1 MSYANKFK
9 LEPFLTPIF
18 LVLCLSVIRWQYGV
32 LLFHTIAE
40 LFSVIVGVLMLVIAW
55 NTRRFTHN
63 DFLVYLGIGYFW
75 IALLDTWHTFTVKG
89 IPFFHIS
96 DSEVTLH
103 FWIYARTIEALLLL
117 SASIFLTRKLNPR
130 LVFAAG
136 GLISVV
142 VIWASFSLTYPVM
155 LTDDGLTSFKIGVE
169 FLVIALLM
177 TTMLLYISK
186 RSLISSKVLNYLLAS
201 LTLTIFAELF
211 FTLYTDFNG
220 IPFVIGHLFKF
231 LSFWMIY
238 QAIIHTTLT
247 EPFSVMAQA
256 LNSYDA
262 IPHPAI
268 VTDNH
273 GLISQVNKAA
283 ITMIGKST
291 EELFQTPI
299 HRYFHP
305 SNTNEDNCELCHI
318 IKNGETLNARTV
330 YFPEIKKWFI
340 VSITTIKSGNTI
352 DGMVQ
357 SLTDVTERKKSEI
370 NFRESEAHMKT
381 LIQTLPDLIWL
392 KNPDGRYLGCN
403 QRFENLYGAKESEII
418 GMTDYDFIEK
428 DLADAI
434 RKHDIQTMNANK
446 PIMREHELVF
456 SSDGH
461 KELVETIKT
470 SMISPN
476 GELIGVLGIA
486 RDITDRRQTEK
497 SLIRAQKMDAIGQLT
512 GGIAHDFNN
521 ILGIVLGNLDL
532 LEDQVQ
538 EFNDDKLIN
547 RISKIKKGGL
557 RAADLTKQLLCFS
570 RGSTAELTICNI
582 NQLIKESNNL
592 ISRSLTPEVE
602 VESTFSNDLWL
613 TKIDKGGFEDSLL
626 NIVLNA
632 RDAMNGRGHLTI
644 KTKNTSLETD
654 YCLRH
659 PEVEPGDYIELS
671 IHDTGEGISLKQQAH
686 IFEPFYTTKEQG
698 KGTGLGLAMV
708 FGFVKRSGG
717 YIQCI
722 SNLGDGTTFK
732 IYLPRVYDTLSTFDN
747 EETEIETAFETS
759 LNGSEI
765 ILAVDDE
772 PGLLDIAQVS
782 LETRGYKVLTAS
794 NGKEALKILEAE
806 KNISLLFSDIVMPG
820 GINGYELAEIASNK
834 YPGIKVLFAS
844 GYTEIASSNDGN
856 SHFKAKLLNKPYSQ
870 LELHQNIRTILDK
883 NQ

>member
-1 MSYANKFK
+1 MTYAIKVK
-9 LEPFLTPIF
+9 LEPFITPII

-75 IALLDTWHTFTVKG
+75 IALLDTWHTFTIKG
-89 IPFFHIS
+89 IPFFHIV

-130 LVFAAG
+130 FVFAAG

-169 FLVIALLM
+169 FMVIALLI
-177 TTMLLYISK
+177 TTMLIYISK
-186 RSLISSKVLNYLLAS
+186 RNLLSPKVLNYLLAS

-220 IPFVIGHLFKF
+220 IPFVVGHLFKF

-256 LNSYDA
+256 LDSYDA

-273 GLISQVNKAA
+273 GLISQVNNAA

-291 EELFQTPI
+291 HELFQTPI

-305 SNTNEDNCELCHI
+305 SNTNEESCELCHI
-318 IKNGETLNARTV
+318 IKKGGTLNARTV
-330 YFPEIKKWFI
+330 YFPDIKKWFI
-340 VSITTIKSGNTI
+340 VSITAIKSGSTI

-381 LIQTLPDLIWL
+381 LIQTIPDLIWL
-392 KNPDGRYLGCN
+392 KNPDGKYLGCN
-403 QRFENLYGAKESEII
+403 ERFEDLYDAKESQII
-418 GMTDYDFIEK
+418 GKTDYDFVEK

-434 RKHDIQTMNANK
+434 RKHDKYTMNANK
-446 PIMREHELVF
+446 AIMREHELVF

-476 GELIGVLGIA
+476 GELIGVLGIS

-532 LEDQVQ
+532 LELQVQ
-538 EFNDDKLIN
+538 PFNNDELIS

-570 RGSTAELTICNI
+570 RGSTAELSVCSV
-582 NQLIKESNNL
+582 NQLIKDMNNL

-602 VESTFSNDLWL
+602 VEITFADDIWL
-613 TKIDKGGFEDSLL
+613 TKIDIGGFEDSLL

-644 KTKNTSLETD
+644 NTKNARLETD

-671 IHDTGEGISLKQQAH
+671 VHDTGEGISSELQAH

-717 YIQCI
+717 YIQCL
-722 SNLGDGTTFK
+722 SDLGAGTTLK
-732 IYLPRVYDTLSTFDN
+732 IYFPRIYETLTTTDHYQPETDTAL
-747 EETEIETAFETS
+747 ETT

-765 ILAVDDE
+765 ILVVDDE
-772 PGLLDIAQVS
+772 PGLLDIAKVS
-782 LETRGYKVLTAS
+782 LEARGYTVLTAP
-794 NGKEALKILEAE
+794 NGKEALNILETE
-806 KNISLLFSDIVMPG
+806 KNVSLLFSDIVMPG
-820 GINGYELAEIASNK
+820 GINGYELAETASNK
-834 YPGIKVLFAS
+834 YPEIKVLFAS
-844 GYTEIASSNDGN
+844 GYTEKASSNN
-856 SHFKAKLLNKPYSQ
+856 VNFHFKAKLLNKPYSQ
-870 LELHQNIRTILDK
+870 LELHQSIRSILDK
-883 NQ
+883 N

>member
-1 MSYANKFK
+1 MPNGIKVK
-9 LEPFLTPIF
+9 LAPFITPIF
-18 LVLCLSVIRWQYGV
+18 LVICLSLIRWQFGV

-40 LFSVIVGVLMLVIAW
+40 LFSVMVGILMLVIVW
-55 NTRRFTHN
+55 NTQRFTHN

-89 IPFFHIS
+89 IPFFHVN

-117 SASIFLTRKLNPR
+117 SATLFLTKKLNPR
-130 LVFAAG
+130 FAFVAG
-136 GLISVV
+136 GLLSAVV
-142 VIWASFSLTYPVM
+142 VWASFSLTYPVM
-155 LTDDGLTSFKIGVE
+155 LTHEGLTSFKIGAE
-169 FLVIALLM
+169 FLVIGILLA
-177 TTMLLYISK
+177 TMFIYISK
-186 RSLISSKVLNYLLAS
+186 RQLLAPKVLIYLLAS
-201 LTLTIFAELF
+201 LTLTVFAELF

-238 QAIIHTTLT
+238 QAIVHTTLT

-273 GLISQVNKAA
+273 GLISQVNNAA
-283 ITMIGKST
+283 KNMVGKST
-291 EELFQTPI
+291 QKLFQTPI

-305 SNTNEDNCELCHI
+305 SNSTEDTCELCHI
-318 IKNGETLNARTV
+318 IKNGATLNARTV
-330 YFPEIKKWFI
+330 FFPDIKKWFI
-340 VSITTIKSGNTI
+340 VSIAAIKSGNTI

-370 NFRESEAHMKT
+370 DFRESEAHLKT

-392 KNPDGRYLGCN
+392 KNSDGIYLGCN
-403 QRFENLYGAKESEII
+403 ERFERLYGAKENEII
-418 GMTDYDFIEK
+418 GKTDYDFVEK
-428 DLADAI
+428 DLADSI
-434 RKHDIQTMNANK
+434 RKHDKDTMTASE
-446 PIMREHELVF
+446 PTVYEHELIF

-461 KELVETIKT
+461 KERVETIKT
-470 SMISPN
+470 SMFSPN

-532 LEDQVQ
+532 LELEVQ
-538 EFNDDKLIN
+538 AFHNSEVIN

-557 RAADLTKQLLCFS
+557 RAADLTKQLLSFS
-570 RGSTAELTICNI
+570 RGSSTKLSVCNI
-582 NQLIKESNNL
+582 NQLIIQMNNL

-602 VESTFSNDLWL
+602 VVSNFTENLWL

-632 RDAMNGRGHLTI
+632 RDAMDYRGHLTI
-644 KTKNTSLETD
+644 TTKNMTFDANYSK
-654 YCLRH
+654 RH
-659 PEVEPGDYIELS
+659 PEINPGDYIELS
-671 IHDTGEGISLKQQAH
+671 IEDTGEGMSLYQQTH

-698 KGTGLGLAMV
+698 KGTGLGLSMV
-708 FGFVKRSGG
+708 FGFVKRSAGH
-717 YIQCI
+717 IQCF
-722 SNLGDGTTFK
+722 SEPGKGTTFK
-732 IYLPRVYDTLSTFDN
+732 IYLPRVF
-747 EETEIETAFETS
+747 EILKAADQNLQQAKVI
-759 LNGSEI
+759 LNGSET

-772 PGLLDIAQVS
+772 PELLDIAKVS

-794 NGKEALKILEAE
+794 NARDALKIINEE
-806 KNISLLFSDIVMPG
+806 KNISLLFSDVVMPG
-820 GINGYELAEIASNK
+820 GINGYELAEKASGIN
-834 YPGIKVLFAS
+834 PEIKVLLAS
-844 GYTEIASSNDGN
+844 GYTEKTSTNSDN
-856 SHFKAKLLNKPYSQ
+856 SHANARLLNKPYRQ
-870 LELHQNIRTILDK
+870 LALHQIIRSLLDD
-883 NQ
+883 N